1 MIIFIVL
8 VIKNKNIMEKN
19 VLSVVAMVIRMV
31 TIIWLSLFNI

>member
-8 VIKNKNIMEKN
+8 VIKNKNIMEN
-19 VLSVVAMVIRMV
+19 VLSVMAMVIRMV